1 MLRRSPLFTLTVV
14 LTLALGIGAN
24 TAIFTV
30 VNSILLRPL
39 PYRDP
44 ARLVAIWDSY
54 QPRFAKLGVSPT
66 EYDEWVRQT
75 DIFEE
80 VARYRYV
87 AIGKETNLTG
97 GREPIRVQPTCA
109 SSSFFST
116 LGVRPLLGRAFE
128 AADDAPNAA
137 PIALLSNR
145 LWLDY
150 FSGNPN
156 LIGTPIQLN
165 GQAFAV
171 VGILPADFRLP
182 AWADLFLP
190 QGQAGDEITNP
201 VRHGFGV
208 IARLRP
214 KISLRQVR
222 ARLDSIAQ
230 RLERDHPTTSKGFG
244 VTVTSLQED
253 LAGNLRPALL
263 VLLGAVT
270 LVLMIACVNVA
281 NLMLSRAATRRRE
294 FAIRIALGAGRW
306 RVVRQSL
313 AESIQL
319 SLAGGAAG
327 LLLAYAGLGF
337 LLHLAPPGLIDAS
350 TLHIDATTLGFLFA
364 VSLVT
369 GIVFGIAPALQAARQ
384 DPQEGLKDGGRT
396 FTRGSGVGRDALVIA
411 EFALALALLMGAG
424 LFLHSFARLLRVN
437 PGFEPAN
444 VLTLRVQPQFSA
456 QEVANSQRLKA
467 FYERLELRLR
477 SLPGVKAVAAT
488 NAPPLATER
497 NNVMRFLVPGS
508 PLMRPGMFPVAH
520 RHLITPDYFRSLGVP
535 LRGHT
540 YNALDLDGPYVIV
553 NETMANTFW
562 PGEDAVG
569 KRFITGPFGPNP
581 TWSTIIGVAADVKQI
596 GLDSDR
602 TNDFY
607 FLWYGPTYLMIQTAA
622 DPLQW
627 APAVRGEIHTLD
639 PGIAVSDFHT
649 MDQLL
654 ENSTGPRR
662 FSTVLLSIFAGLALV
677 LAMIG
682 IYGIMSW
689 SVAQRTQ
696 EIGIRMAVGADS
708 SGILKLILGRGLK
721 LSAAGLVIGLAA
733 TLALTRVL
741 ADQLFEI
748 SPHDPGVLTVVSV
761 LMLGVTA
768 AACYLPARRATQ
780 VDPITTLRSE

>member
-30 VNSILLRPL
+30 VNSVLLRPL

-54 QPRFAKLGVSPT
+54 QPQFAKLGVSPT

-80 VARYRYV
+80 GARYRYV
-87 AIGKETNLTG
+87 AVGKDSSLTG
-97 GREPIRVQPTCA
+97 GREPIHVQPTYV
-109 SSSFFST
+109 SSSFFSI
-116 LGVRPLLGRAFE
+116 LGVRPILGRAFE
-128 AADDAPNAA
+128 AADDALNAA
-137 PIALLSNR
+137 PIAVLSHR
-145 LWLDY
+145 LWLEY
-150 FSGNPN
+150 FDGNPK
-156 LIGTPIQLN
+156 LIGAPIQLN
-165 GQAFAV
+165 GQAFTV
-171 VGILPADFRLP
+171 VGVLPVDFHLPAF
-182 AWADLFLP
+182 ADLWLP
-190 QGQAGDEITNP
+190 QSQAGDEITNP

-214 KISLRQVR
+214 NVSLRQARVR
-222 ARLDSIAQ
+222 LESIAQ
-230 RLERDHPTTSKGFG
+230 RLEREHPTTSKGFG
-244 VTVTSLQED
+244 VTVTGLQDD

-263 VLLGAVT
+263 VLLGAVA
-270 LVLMIACVNVA
+270 LVLLIACVNVA
-281 NLMLSRAATRRRE
+281 NLMLSRAATRKRE

-337 LLHLAPPGLIDAS
+337 LLRLAPPGLIDPA
-350 TLHIDATTLGFLFA
+350 TVHIDATTLAFLFT
-364 VSLVT
+364 VSLAT
-369 GIVFGIAPALQAARQ
+369 GMVFGIAPAFQAARQ
-384 DPQEGLKDGGRT
+384 DPQQGLKDGGRT
-396 FTRGSGVGRDALVIA
+396 FTTGASAGRDALVIA

-424 LFLHSFARLLRVN
+424 LFIRSFARILHVH
-437 PGFEPAN
+437 PGFQPSN
-444 VLTLRVQPQFSA
+444 VLTLRVQLQLSTPDYANA
-456 QEVANSQRLKA
+456 QELKK

-497 NNVMRFLVPGS
+497 NNVMRFAVPGS
-508 PLMRPGMFPVAH
+508 PLMRPDIFPTAQ
-520 RHLITPDYFRSLGVP
+520 RHNITPDYFRTLGIP
-535 LRGHT
+535 LRGRIYT
-540 YNALDLDGPYVIV
+540 SRDLDGPYVIV
-553 NETMANTFW
+553 NETMAHTFW

-569 KRFITGPFGPNP
+569 KRFVTGPFGPSP
-581 TWSTIIGVAADVKQI
+581 TWSTIIGVAADIKQI
-596 GLDSDR
+596 GLDSGR

-607 FLWYGPTYLMIQTAA
+607 FLWYGPTYLMIQTAG
-622 DPLQW
+622 DPLPLAQ
-627 APAVRGEIHTLD
+627 VVHKEIQALD
-639 PGIAVSDFHT
+639 PSIAVSDFRT
-649 MDQLL
+649 MNQLL
-654 ENSTGPRR
+654 DSSTGPRR
-662 FSTVLLSIFAGLALV
+662 FSTVLLSIFAALALL
-677 LAMIG
+677 LAVIG

-696 EIGIRMAVGADS
+696 EIGIRLAVGADS
-708 SGILKLILGRGLK
+708 TGIFKLILGRGLK

-733 TLALTRVL
+733 TFTLTRVL
-741 ADQLFEI
+741 AGQLFEI
-748 SPHDPGVLTVVSV
+748 SPHDPWVLTVVSV
-761 LMLGVTA
+761 LMLSVTA
-768 AACYLPARRATQ
+768 AACYLPARRATE